1 MKSLT
6 PDPCRATVE
15 LIERVSCSPRQ
26 AFTDDSE
33 PDRSS
38 MKPFLSHTPAAI
50 PGVFAGAALLTFL
63 QPEE

>member
-1 MKSLT
+1 
-6 PDPCRATVE
+6 
-15 LIERVSCSPRQ
+15 VSCSPRQ